1 MSEFVQD
8 VNDGNF
14 AETVLASKK
23 PVLVDFWAQW
33 CGPCRSLAPIVD
45 ALAEQYAETARI
57 VKLNVDDNPAVVE
70 RYRVQ
75 AIPTLILFQ
84 GGEEKERLVGVSR
97 KEAIASAIDV
107 HVGADAH

>member
-14 AETVLASKK
+14 AEAVLDSKE

-45 ALAEQYAETARI
+45 ALAEQYAGTARFM
-57 VKLNVDDNPAVVE
+57 KLNVDDNPQMVE

-75 AIPTLILFQ
+75 AIPTLIVFRD
-84 GGEEKERLVGVSR
+84 GEEKQRMVGVSR
-97 KEAIASAIDV
+97 REVIAQAIDAY
-107 HVGADAH
+107 VGKAN